1 MIQYIEIKTSS
12 TIQQISKKIRRQTV
26 NSKDSKYVK
35 KIMNDVEKNKDQA
48 LLKYSLKF
56 DKVKL
61 AKNELKVKNKE
72 IAEAYSIIDPKIVK
86 ELKNLKRTIEKTENM
101 IMKSY
106 SNNLKNVKINNG
118 QSFIKYNIIPLKSV
132 GCYVPGGKAVYPSS
146 LIMSAVP
153 AKVAGV
159 NRIIACSPPNSNK
172 KINSAVLVAADI
184 CGVNE
189 IYKIGGAQAIAAM
202 GYGTKVIAPV
212 EKITGPGNKFVFQA
226 KKIISEEIGIDLP
239 AGPSELLIIADDSA
253 DEELIVDDLFAQSEH
268 GIDSLCGVVTPSKK
282 LARNL
287 IKLIKEKL
295 PNIER
300 KDVVSKSLLNN
311 GFIVCCKNLQQCV
324 EFTND
329 FAPEHLEIM
338 TKNQNTIAK
347 NIKSSG
353 VVLVGNYTPAA
364 FSDYGLGT
372 NHVLPTGGSAKFCS
386 ALSCIDFT
394 RRYFIAKSTKNSL
407 KSNLKKIEILSEQ
420 EGLFN
425 HGKSAKARFIK
436 KNDKRI
442 SKKNNQ

>member
-12 TIQQISKKIRRQTV
+12 TIAQISKKIRSQTV
-26 NSKDSKYVK
+26 NSSDAKSVK
-35 KIMNDVEKNKDQA
+35 KIMNDVEKNKDKA

-56 DKVKL
+56 DKVRL
-61 AKNELKVKNKE
+61 TKNELKVKNKE
-72 IAEAYSIIDPKIVK
+72 IREAYSVIDPKIVK
-86 ELKNLKRTIEKTENM
+86 ELKNLKKTIEKTENM

-106 SNNLKNVKINNG
+106 SDGLKSVKINNG

-132 GCYVPGGKAVYPSS
+132 GCYVPGGRAVYPSS

-159 NRIIACSPPNSNK
+159 NRIIVCSPPASDK
-172 KINSAVLVAADI
+172 KINVAILVAADI
-184 CGVNE
+184 CGINE

-212 EKITGPGNKFVFQA
+212 EKITGPGNKFVYQA

-253 DEELIVDDLFAQSEH
+253 DKELIISDLFAQSEH
-268 GIDSLCGVVTPSKK
+268 GLDSICGIVTPSKK

-295 PNIER
+295 PYIER
-300 KDVVSKSLLNN
+300 KDVVSKSLLKN
-311 GFIVCCKNLQQCV
+311 GFVVRCKNLQQCI
-324 EFTND
+324 EFTNN

-338 TKNQNTIAK
+338 TKNQDLIVKSIT
-347 NIKSSG
+347 SSG

-386 ALSCIDFT
+386 ALSSIDFT
-394 RRYFIAKSTKNSL
+394 RRYFIAKSTRNGL
-407 KSNLKKIEILSEQ
+407 KSNLKKIEILSGQ

-442 SKKNNQ
+442 SKKNN

>member
-26 NSKDSKYVK
+26 NSNDSKYVK

-172 KINSAVLVAADI
+172 KINAAVLVAADI

-268 GIDSLCGVVTPSKK
+268 GLDSLCGVVTPSKK

-372 NHVLPTGGSAKFCS
+372 NHVLPTGGTAKFCS
-386 ALSCIDFT
+386 ALSSIDFT
-394 RRYFIAKSTKNSL
+394 RRYFIAKSTKSSL
-407 KSNLKKIEILSEQ
+407 KNNLKKIEILSEQ

-425 HGKSAKARFIK
+425 HGKSAKSRFV
-436 KNDKRI
+436 KNDERI
-442 SKKNNQ
+442 SKKNN

>member
-1 MIQYIEIKTSS
+1 MIKYIEIGKSS
-12 TIQQISKKIRRQTV
+12 TIEQTTKNIRRQT
-26 NSKDSKYVK
+26 NGSNDSEYVK
-35 KIMNDVEKNKDQA
+35 KIMNDVEKNKDKS

-56 DKVKL
+56 DKVRL
-61 AKNELKVKNKE
+61 TVNELKVKNKE
-72 IAEAYSIIDPKIVK
+72 IQEAYTILDPIIVK
-86 ELKNLKRTIEKTENM
+86 ELKNLKKSIEMTEKK
-101 IMKSY
+101 IMKAFKS
-106 SNNLKNVKINNG
+106 SVKNVMINNG
-118 QSFIKYNIIPLKSV
+118 QSFIKYNSVPINSV

-268 GIDSLCGVVTPSKK
+268 GLDSLCGVVTPSKK

-372 NHVLPTGGSAKFCS
+372 NHVLPTGGTAKFCS
-386 ALSCIDFT
+386 ALSSIDFT
-394 RRYFIAKSTKNSL
+394 RRYFIAKSTKSSL
-407 KSNLKKIEILSEQ
+407 KNNLKKIEILSEQ

-425 HGKSAKARFIK
+425 HGKSAKSRFV
-436 KNDKRI
+436 KNDERI
-442 SKKNNQ
+442 SKKNN